1 MIKDI
6 AQKRYG
12 IHTAHSNTW
21 IYITRRPKITVD
33 RDIIE
38 KRIRICSSIEKKVE
52 RIICGERCRN
62 LVETNIREEAYYLH
76 RKKQGLR

>member
-1 MIKDI
+1 MAKDI

-38 KRIRICSSIEKKVE
+38 KRIRICSSIEKRVE
-52 RIICGERCRN
+52 HIMCGEKCRN
-62 LVETNIREEAYYLH
+62 LERPILGRGDTIFIKRT
-76 RKKQGLR
+76 RT